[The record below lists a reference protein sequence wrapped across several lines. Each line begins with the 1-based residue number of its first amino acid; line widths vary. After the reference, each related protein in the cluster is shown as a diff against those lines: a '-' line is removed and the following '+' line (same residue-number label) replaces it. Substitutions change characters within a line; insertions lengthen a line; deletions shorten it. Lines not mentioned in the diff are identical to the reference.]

1 MYMEV
6 LRSIEGVS
14 IFPVV
19 SLLVFVTVFTV
30 MLLWTSRL
38 SAGALREYADMPLD
52 ARRRAI
58 STEGDARD
66 RQEA

>member
-6 LRSIEGVS
+6 LRSIDGIS

-19 SLLVFVTVFTV
+19 SLLVFVTVFTI
-30 MLLWTSRL
+30 MLLWAMRLTS
-38 SAGALREYADMPLD
+38 SALRQYADMPLD
-52 ARRRAI
+52 AEPPAHR
-58 STEGDARD
+58 EGDGRD

>member
-6 LRSIEGVS
+6 LRSIDGVS

-19 SLLVFVTVFTV
+19 SLLVFATFFTV

-38 SAGALREYADMPLD
+38 TPGALRKYAGMPLD
-52 ARRRAI
+52 ADNGRAT
-58 STEGDARD
+58 TEGEDRD
-66 RQEA
+66 REEA